1 VTEALP
7 RLTYVVGRLDRVL
20 RRQID
25 ESLRPYRLTTS
36 QYTTLSILRT
46 PGALSNAQLARRALI
61 TPQSMSQILT
71 GLEAKGLI
79 AKEPDPGHGRILRV
93 GLTAAGEKALED
105 CDRAIDE
112 IEKRMLG
119 ELGGRERAELK
130 AALTACVR
138 ALGGGL

>member
-20 RRQID
+20 RQQID
-25 ESLRPYRLTTS
+25 ESLRPHRLTTS
-36 QYTTLSILRT
+36 QYTTLSILRS

-61 TPQSMSQILT
+61 TPQSMSQILG

-79 AKEPDPGHGRILRV
+79 AKKPDPDHGRIIRV
-93 GLTAAGEKALED
+93 GLTAAGEEVLAA
-105 CDRAIDE
+105 CDRAIGE
-112 IEKRMLG
+112 IEQRMLG
-119 ELGGRERAELK
+119 TLGGRERTELK
-130 AALTACVR
+130 TALTACVR